1 MNPLGKEPWS
11 LKVDILSLFFM
22 LYFISMLVSE
32 NETAVTW
39 DALSLRCRW
48 LVTLGGSSV
57 SLKPPRLP
65 GRVGSQALLRVC
77 GLGNV
82 FACNLATTRWAE
94 WNSLPYFVDG
104 KQKHGEI

>member
-48 LVTLGGSSV
+48 LVTLGG
-57 SLKPPRLP
+57 
-65 GRVGSQALLRVC
+65 
-77 GLGNV
+77 
-82 FACNLATTRWAE
+82 
-94 WNSLPYFVDG
+94 
-104 KQKHGEI
+104 